1 MTPVPNTIE
10 QAELDEAELVRDPMV
25 VVGVEPDL
33 ADVEVLGTVDV
44 GDRDRDELELPVHA
58 VP

>member
-1 MTPVPNTIE
+1 
-10 QAELDEAELVRDPMV
+10 MV
-25 VVGVEPDL
+25 LVGVEPDL

-44 GDRDRDELELPVHA
+44 GDRDRNELELPVHA